1 MCKRMCVLHITDQ
14 HLTHSST
21 TENRLGGE
29 GDEEGGSVRRRN
41 LTQTLQ
47 GIYDVIVSHKGT
59 SVDFINREVS
69 QKPETEAQC
78 EDQQL
83 ITLSVICVF

>member
-1 MCKRMCVLHITDQ
+1 MCKRMFVLHITDQ

-21 TENRLGGE
+21 QSENRLGGE
-29 GDEEGGSVRRRN
+29 RDEEGRSVRSRN

-59 SVDFINREVS
+59 SADFINRDVL
-69 QKPETEAQC
+69 QKPETGAQC
-78 EDQQL
+78 EDQH
-83 ITLSVICVF
+83 S

>member
-14 HLTHSST
+14 CLTHSSPQS
-21 TENRLGGE
+21 ENRLSGE
-29 GDEEGGSVRRRN
+29 GDEEGRSVQSRN

-59 SVDFINREVS
+59 TVDFINRDVS
-69 QKPETEAQC
+69 QKAEREAQR
-78 EDQQL
+78 EDQH
-83 ITLSVICVF
+83 S